1 MIQEFGCCFSKPDPR
16 AGKRESLAGA
26 SRFAVGEFG
35 TSVLARTGVTNS
47 GATLY

>member
-16 AGKRESLAGA
+16 AGKRESSRGRLA
-26 SRFAVGEFG
+26 SQLVSSG